1 VEYIELRPKNWFY
14 NLSVTGFLEVLADQ
28 NSEEIEKLIRD
39 DGTVLINRKIFAK
52 HRELDIPEALVRY
65 VNYLVK
71 GENLDEWLGS
81 SRGQK
86 SQKDQEKK
94 KEKYKEKYKH
104 LQDKFGEFGYK
115 LARALN
121 MLFGS
126 KTPYQNLVQQ
136 SEWSHFFEFVTN
148 LERIS
153 EKEDTEKC
161 DICGGKWYLN
171 LDKAAKFTRR
181 LFRFASTHSSEFGS
195 SVGDF
200 PNAFWNNNS
209 SLLVCP
215 LCVYL
220 IIHSH
225 VAWTR
230 LSDSTSIFINAPS
243 FKVMW
248 HLNKYAKELYG
259 AGKVEGIKE
268 LFGMSL
274 IELAL
279 KLNLQLGKWTMMNIE
294 VVIKYKD
301 KKGKVEFFSIP
312 HEITML
318 LLDKSVA
325 SLLFDIGRTEVLSWF
340 LDGEF
345 DKILRDG
352 ERHFREA
359 LKSSDAKTL
368 SYSQKLFELYALVN
382 EKRKGGAL

>member
-1 VEYIELRPKNWFY
+1 MEYIELRPKNWFY

-39 DGTVLINRKIFAK
+39 DGTVLIDRKIFAK

-71 GENLDEWLGS
+71 GENLDGWLE
-81 SRGQK
+81 
-86 SQKDQEKK
+86 EKK
-94 KEKYKEKYKH
+94 KNDQKTNKEKYKKYH
-104 LQDKFGEFGYK
+104 DMFGEFGYK
-115 LARALN
+115 LARSFN
-121 MLFGS
+121 KLFRS
-126 KTPYQNLVQQ
+126 NRPYQNLVQQ

-259 AGKVEGIKE
+259 AGKVEGVKE

-301 KKGKVEFFSIP
+301 KKGKDKVEFFSIP